1 MPLFVQAFA
10 LAWVG
15 AVCIWLASRKDL
27 DSARANRTK
36 WDIPLQG
43 RIVRLNALLVAV
55 SSLALLGAL
64 VAWALF

>member
-1 MPLFVQAFA
+1 MPVFVQALA

-15 AVCIWLASRKDL
+15 AVYIWLASRKDFE
-27 DSARANRTK
+27 SARANPTK

-64 VAWALF
+64 IAWALF